1 MSELMLMKTPTGAL
15 VPADA
20 QAAEFIQKLKTGQGI
35 KGEFKRQRNPR
46 FHRKVFSLFSFAF
59 DLWDAPELEYKGQ
72 KVAKNFDQFRKD
84 LTVLAGHYVAHVN
97 LKGEV
102 RVTAKSLSFA
112 NMGDDEFAQV
122 YKSILDAVWQ
132 RVLRSKG
139 YETPDQVDQI
149 VEELLRYDA

>member
-1 MSELMLMKTPTGAL
+1 MAELMLMKTPTGAL

-20 QAAEFIQKLKTGQGI
+20 AAAEFIQKLKTGQGL

-46 FHRKVFSLFSFAF
+46 FHRKVFSLFKFAF

-72 KVAKNFDQFRKD
+72 KVAKNLDQFRKD
-84 LTVLAGHYVAHVN
+84 LTILAGYYNAHVN

-112 NMGDDEFAQV
+112 NMGEDEFGEV
-122 YKSILDAVWQ
+122 FKSLLEVVW
-132 RVLRSKG
+132 RHVLCAKG
-139 YETPDQVDQI
+139 YDSPERVEAI
-149 VEELLRYDA
+149 VEELLRYEQ